1 MKLFF
6 SFVFFIDTAKV
17 HGNPSFF
24 MQMEELL
31 FSEKLYHAIMC
42 TAVSVY
48 ESRGAGIDRLHD
60 QCGEGT
66 VNAIKEQSA
75 QLVEQDTEQ
84 EHDNGKY
91 EYNADEIRTLGVR
104 RKIEVLPE
112 EFPRVPLDTVQD
124 DYNTG

>member
-1 MKLFF
+1 
-6 SFVFFIDTAKV
+6 
-17 HGNPSFF
+17 
-24 MQMEELL
+24 
-31 FSEKLYHAIMC
+31 MC

-60 QCGEGT
+60 QRGEGT

-112 EFPRVPLDTVQD
+112 EFPRVSLDTVQD
-124 DYNTG
+124 DHITG